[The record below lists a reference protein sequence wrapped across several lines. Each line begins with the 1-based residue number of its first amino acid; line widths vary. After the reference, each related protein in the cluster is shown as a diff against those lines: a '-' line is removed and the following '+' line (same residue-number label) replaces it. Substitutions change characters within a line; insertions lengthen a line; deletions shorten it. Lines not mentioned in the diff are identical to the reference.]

1 MIAKFYK
8 YISNLLS
15 PLIFFYFILRFF
27 FSKEDKSS
35 LLKKFGLVKIK
46 RPNGK
51 LVWINGVSLGEAKS
65 GITVAEEIL
74 KNNPNTTI
82 LFTTSTLT
90 AFKEIS
96 SLKKNF
102 IITFTPVD
110 ISFIVN
116 RFIKSWRPDLTI
128 FMESEIWP
136 NIISELKNNN
146 ISFSIL
152 NGRISKKSYL
162 FWKKISFFSKEI
174 FKKINLCFVQNQ
186 ESKNYFESLGVSNV
200 KLISNLKFVNNSRKI
215 DKNEYLSLKKIL
227 SKKLVVTLF
236 SSHEG
241 EELVL
246 INSYKNLK
254 KKFSNLFFIIIPR
267 HVHKRKQIMFNLKS
281 HNIDFAIRSKDKN
294 NIKEKTFYIVDTYG
308 ELNLF
313 FKLSHAA
320 IVGGSFK
327 KIGGHNPIE
336 ISNYNCVLFF
346 GPEMFN
352 FSQIKEIILKKKA
365 GFEVNNHE
373 DLEKKIIVTLNNKK
387 LMKQTIINFKNLCKE
402 EALKVK
408 KVLKNFSI

>member
-1 MIAKFYK
+1 MIVKFYK
-8 YISNLLS
+8 YISNLLT
-15 PLIFFYFILRFF
+15 PLIFIYFVLRVF
-27 FSKEDKSS
+27 FSKEDKGS
-35 LLKKFGLVKIK
+35 LLKKFGLCKTK

-51 LVWINGVSLGEAKS
+51 LVWINGVSIGEAKS

-74 KNNPNTTI
+74 KNNSNTTI

-90 AFKEIS
+90 AFEVIS
-96 SLKKNF
+96 GLKNNF
-102 IITFTPVD
+102 IITYTPID
-110 ISFIVN
+110 INFIVK
-116 RFIKSWRPDLTI
+116 RFIKSWKPDLTI

-136 NIISELKNNN
+136 NIISEHKNNN

-152 NGRISKKSYL
+152 NGRISKKSYF
-162 FWKKISFFSKEI
+162 FWKKISFLSKEI
-174 FKKINLCFVQNQ
+174 FTNINLCFVQNK

-200 KLISNLKFVNNSRKI
+200 KLISNLKFINNSRKI
-215 DKNEYLSLKKIL
+215 DENEYVSLKRIL

-236 SSHEG
+236 SSHEE
-241 EELVL
+241 EELIL
-246 INSYKNLK
+246 IDCYKNLK

-267 HVHKRKQIMFNLKS
+267 HVHKRKQVIFNLKS
-281 HNIDFAIRSKDKN
+281 HSIDFAIRSKDKN

-336 ISNYNCVLFF
+336 ISNYDCVLFF

-352 FSQIKEIILKKKA
+352 FNQIKEIILKKKA

-373 DLEKKIIVTLNNKK
+373 ELAKKINFIQNNKK
-387 LMKQTIINFKNLCKE
+387 LKKQTIINFKNLCKE